1 MYFMVAEREEKSMRY
16 YVNEKC
22 ISCGLCASIC
32 PEVFSMNK
40 EGVAVATQ
48 SVVSKNELESAD
60 EAKDSCPVDAI
71 QEA

>member
-1 MYFMVAEREEKSMRY
+1 MRY

-22 ISCGLCASIC
+22 ISCGLCTSIC
-32 PEVFSMNK
+32 PEVFSMSD

-48 SVVSKNELESAD
+48 NVIPHEDIASAD

-71 QEA
+71 EEA